1 MKIFT
6 KDNTHWEN
14 KVNFVDEN
22 NVYFGYDMNGQC
34 CEQYGWFVA
43 DKISIP
49 NTWEE
54 FDGKYR
60 EPYQDVNAIN
70 KELVDFVFD
79 TSYFNEFHSQE
90 LNQKLGNDLTMVI
103 LRIVNQDHSKEKF
116 IHVYNCHNG
125 YYSHG
130 FEFKD
135 NENSIQ
141 EGSI

>member
-6 KDNTHWEN
+6 KDNTHWDT

-22 NVYFGYDMNGQC
+22 NVYFGYDMAGQC
-34 CEQYGWFVA
+34 CEHFGWFLA
-43 DKISIP
+43 DETVIP
-49 NTWEE
+49 KTWDEYEEMSKLKTDINT
-54 FDGKYR
+54 D
-60 EPYQDVNAIN
+60 
-70 KELVDFVFD
+70 LSDFVFD
-79 TSYFNEFHSQE
+79 TSYFNKFYCE
-90 LNQKLGNDLTMVI
+90 NVYDLGMVI

-135 NENSIQ
+135 NENSY
-141 EGSI
+141 SF